1 MSFRQE
7 CSAGRLVGFLWLVI
21 NPPGLVNSV
30 QIASSRM
37 VSGDGKESTESKG
50 SQNSPDERV
59 SDPGKQPS
67 NDTSQ
72 PASSSQPQATQQ
84 TPDSRSFYWPETGRG
99 HVVLSEADYKT
110 AIDFLLTQDFDNE
123 EVSISSTKAWAE
135 QLASLADQLW
145 VGKHVE
151 GRNTTAGKSA
161 PQSSATTNLMDSGL
175 VKKRKKNDQG
185 QGGSEEHR
193 AAETEDGAKTAPGS
207 DQPTSGVNMLSTNLI
222 RKKKKT

>member
-1 MSFRQE
+1 MS
-7 CSAGRLVGFLWLVI
+7 
-21 NPPGLVNSV
+21 
-30 QIASSRM
+30 
-37 VSGDGKESTESKG
+37 
-50 SQNSPDERV
+50 
-59 SDPGKQPS
+59 
-67 NDTSQ
+67 
-72 PASSSQPQATQQ
+72 
-84 TPDSRSFYWPETGRG
+84 ET
-99 HVVLSEADYKT
+99 DYKT